1 VGKRRL
7 EDALAMT
14 PDLEIDLR
22 WRPFQLD
29 ATIPPGGISRE
40 EYVNRKFGPERA
52 KEIYDR
58 IRGVGAEVGIPFAF
72 EKITRSPNTLDAHRV
87 LRWALEAGCQEM
99 LKERLLKLYFVE
111 GADVGDHDVLA
122 RAAADCGMDA
132 QAVRTRLA
140 TDEDVDAV
148 RADIDAAQRMG
159 CVRWTWRRCA
169 AAAAPQG
176 RRVSWP
182 LEQARSERPGRWS
195 TRLQCCQRALGGWR
209 ACGWVMRPERPCRPG
224 GGP

>member
-1 VGKRRL
+1 MTGQQTPKAQGKPRVTVDIVSDVVCPWCYVGKRRL

-159 CVRWTWRRCA
+159 VNGV
-169 AAAAPQG
+169 PFFIING
-176 RRVSWP
+176 RYGVSGAQP
-182 LEQARSERPGRWS
+182 GEALAQAFRQASADGEP
-195 TRLQCCQRALGGWR
+195 
-209 ACGWVMRPERPCRPG
+209 
-224 GGP
+224 